1 MNEKN
6 RRAGTWMTYCK
17 QCLEKQGKIDELQEQ
32 IVRLKAKLRY
42 EERTGQEGFFGSSTP
57 SSKVP
62 VKPSR
67 PVTEPRPRGGGKVGH
82 PGHGRCRIS
91 VEQAD
96 RVERIAVG
104 DVCPDCGGPLEAHG
118 SKSRTVIDCQPVR
131 IQRIVYLLGR
141 KRCPHCR
148 RLFTARPPG
157 VLAKCLYSNQLLA
170 HVAVE
175 HYVYGRT
182 LGRIEKQTGIGYSS
196 LVEALHLLSERWKEV
211 PQALIQAYR
220 QAPVKQADETGW
232 RTEGHNGYAWLFCT
246 PDLSLY
252 RFRHTRSARVAREVF
267 GDKPLPGVL
276 VVDRYNGYNR
286 MPCSLQYCYAH
297 LLRDVE
303 DLEKEFPENAEIHR
317 FVEALAPQLANA
329 IHLRGLG
336 LAARQF
342 KREATKIKN
351 QILQIVNR
359 PARHPAIQTMQDLF
373 RQKAD
378 RLYHWAD
385 DPHVPAD
392 NNRAE
397 RELRPLVIARKISF
411 GSQSDAGART
421 REILMTVLLTLA
433 KRTPDVMTA
442 FKSALDQLAEQPAA
456 NPAKLLLRV
465 NSS

>member
-1 MNEKN
+1 MKEKN

-17 QCLEKQGKIDELQEQ
+17 QCLEKQRKIDELQEE

-42 EERTGQEGFFGSSTP
+42 QERTAQEGFFGSSTP

-67 PVTEPRPRGGGKVGH
+67 PVTEPRPQGGGKVGH
-82 PGHGRCRIS
+82 RGHGRCRIS
-91 VEQAD
+91 AEQAD

-104 DVCPDCGGPLEAHG
+104 DVCPDCGSTLEAHG

-141 KRCPHCR
+141 KRCPQCR

-182 LGRIEKQTGIGYSS
+182 LGQIEKQTGIGYSS
-196 LVEALHLLSERWKEV
+196 LVEALHLLSERLKEV
-211 PQALIQAYR
+211 PKALIQAYR
-220 QAPVKQADETGW
+220 QAPVKHADETGW

-246 PDLSLY
+246 PDLSVY
-252 RFRHTRSARVAREVF
+252 RFRHTRSGRVAREVF
-267 GDKPLPGVL
+267 GDKSLPGVL
-276 VVDRYNGYNR
+276 LVDRYNGYNR
-286 MPCSLQYCYAH
+286 MPCSIQYCYAH
-297 LLRDVE
+297 LLRDVQ
-303 DLEKEFPENAEIHR
+303 DMEKEFPENAEIHR

-359 PARHPAIQTMQDLF
+359 QARHPAIQTMQDLF

-385 DPHVPAD
+385 DPQIPAE

-433 KRTPDVMTA
+433 KRTPDVMAA
-442 FKSALDQLAEQPAA
+442 FKSALDQLAEQPVTD
-456 NPAKLLLRV
+456 PAKLLLRL